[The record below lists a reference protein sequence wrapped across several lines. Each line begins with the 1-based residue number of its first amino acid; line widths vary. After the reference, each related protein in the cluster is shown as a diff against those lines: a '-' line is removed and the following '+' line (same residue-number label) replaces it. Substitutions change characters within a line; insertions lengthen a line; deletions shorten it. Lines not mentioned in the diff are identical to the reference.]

1 MTLHDIKY
9 MQASRRESNKL
20 REQLRKQFKTDDP
33 HDTHAWGGKKPQWLL
48 PLQVLGAVAMSI
60 GLFILM
66 DYALWA
72 IRIVI
77 SL

>member
-20 REQLRKQFKTDDP
+20 REQLRKQRNTHDPDDM
-33 HDTHAWGGKKPQWLL
+33 HVWAKQHVWVKV
-48 PLQVLGAVAMSI
+48 LQVLGAIAMSI
-60 GLFILM
+60 GLFIFM
-66 DYALWA
+66 DYALWS
-72 IRIVI
+72 IRVVL